1 MIPLKVRPA
10 PQYKSKKPRV
20 KESDKSLPALP
31 AAPKNPNCRCNSR
44 YHPLN
49 LNTPNCL
56 NCGFVLC
63 SENTKPD
70 CPFCHKSL
78 HTSEFY
84 SSNEEFNKANS
95 NLTRL
100 LSYQSNAAV
109 RTKIIDQVSDF
120 SLPGQPISAW
130 ASAEEQEK
138 IKQAQAK
145 QLRKMEQQQAELSG
159 RGDRFFSIDL
169 QGNKVFLSEDKGPS
183 FGELEQER
191 ESEAS
196 TEQQK
201 SQEESPTSYIGAIDP
216 DVIKK
221 SQHHKRQLIKPSSI
235 MQDKLSDE
243 LKKITPPKLKDLR
256 LAAADDDK
264 DPRLQI
270 SKDAED
276 ELFYDIL

>member
-10 PQYKSKKPRV
+10 PQYRSKKPKV

-70 CPFCHKSL
+70 CPFCHKPL
-78 HTSEFY
+78 HTNEFY
-84 SSNEEFNKANS
+84 SSNEEFSKANS

-120 SLPGQPISAW
+120 TLPGQPISSW
-130 ASAEEQEK
+130 ASPEEQEK
-138 IKQAQAK
+138 IKKAQAK

-159 RGDRFFSIDL
+159 RDSKFFSIDL
-169 QGNKVFLSEDKGPS
+169 QGNKVFLSEEKGPT
-183 FGELEQER
+183 FEELEQGR
-191 ESEAS
+191 EFENPTGHS
-196 TEQQK
+196 
-201 SQEESPTSYIGAIDP
+201 SQESLSSGHIGAIDP

-235 MQDKLSDE
+235 LQEKLSNE
-243 LKKITPPKLKDLR
+243 LKKITPPKLKELV
-256 LAAADDDK
+256 AADDNK
-264 DPRLQI
+264 DSRLQV

-276 ELFYDIL
+276 QLSYDII